1 MKDAR
6 SAKAQLTEWKQA
18 VRDAED
24 AFNIEFTAERRR
36 WNDATAQFRE
46 SVLSGGAR
54 PSVDAG
60 AEYGRFQTKY
70 AELARLVDE
79 HGVHTGHP
87 GVAKLSIELIGHPPS
102 PI

>member
-6 SAKAQLTEWKQA
+6 SAKAQLTDWKQA

-54 PSVDAG
+54 PSVDG
-60 AEYGRFQTKY
+60 YGRFKARY

-102 PI
+102 PF